1 MLMLILAGGAAA
13 FAAWE
18 APVLVREESPLA
30 RSRVGVPPLPE
41 LDVPVRHVSEKGDRA
56 TATATATATC
66 FVVAAFV
73 ARELEQQLVLRG
85 VR

>member
-56 TATATATATC
+56 TATATC